1 MVKFTDP
8 VFQDAY
14 LSSLRKYD
22 EFDVSTSPRHQAK
35 QQQEEGRGGKK
46 KCTDDNYNSSP
57 TSSSRG
63 GGNIHNKQ
71 QQTSSDVV
79 GEDDKYYNTPI
90 LQRSHARQI
99 ECESFLKWAGEGF

>member
-35 QQQEEGRGGKK
+35 QQQEGRAH
-46 KCTDDNYNSSP
+46 
-57 TSSSRG
+57 
-63 GGNIHNKQ
+63 I
-71 QQTSSDVV
+71 
-79 GEDDKYYNTPI
+79 KYVI
-90 LQRSHARQI
+90 
-99 ECESFLKWAGEGF
+99 

>member
-35 QQQEEGRGGKK
+35 QQQEGRGGKYK
-46 KCTDDNYNSSP
+46 YTAADNYNP

-63 GGNIHNKQ
+63 GANIHNKQ